1 MNLNFCP
8 SDLSQIL
15 SVSILLP
22 PSSTSRLTSYFS
34 LILPTLNPKFIA
46 GFLFAIYFFFLI
58 SLLCASAVSTFNSY
72 WTVSSHS
79 LDVFSLLQGSSPSL
93 IYEHSS
99 YSLQNRIN
107 DCSLANSF
115 LFTKEFQN
123 TMIHDD
129 VRVFSSCN
137 LWNPFC
143 LISTLLIKY
152 LFVRMVPVYF
162 KYVSVTMPSTCH
174 NVYNQ

>member
-22 PSSTSRLTSYFS
+22 PSSTSCLTSYFS
-34 LILPTLNPKFIA
+34 LLLPTLNPKFIA
-46 GFLFAIYFFFLI
+46 GFLFAVYFFFLL
-58 SLLCASAVSTFNSY
+58 SLLCASAVSTFN
-72 WTVSSHS
+72 SSHS
-79 LDVFSLLQGSSPSL
+79 LDVFSLLQGSSSLL
-93 IYEHSS
+93 IYQHSS

-123 TMIHDD
+123 AMIHDD
-129 VRVFSSCN
+129 VRVFSSYN
-137 LWNPFC
+137 LWNTFC

-152 LFVRMVPVYF
+152 LFVRMVHVLF
-162 KYVSVTMPSTCH
+162 
-174 NVYNQ
+174 

>member
-34 LILPTLNPKFIA
+34 LLLPTLNPKFIA
-46 GFLFAIYFFFLI
+46 GFLFAIYFFFLL
-58 SLLCASAVSTFNSY
+58 SLLCASAISTFN
-72 WTVSSHS
+72 SSHS
-79 LDVFSLLQGSSPSL
+79 LDVFSLLQGSSSLL
-93 IYEHSS
+93 IYQHSS

-123 TMIHDD
+123 AMIHDD
-129 VRVFSSCN
+129 VRVFSSYN
-137 LWNPFC
+137 LWNTFC

-152 LFVRMVPVYF
+152 LFVRMVHVLF
-162 KYVSVTMPSTCH
+162 
-174 NVYNQ
+174 

>member
-22 PSSTSRLTSYFS
+22 PSSTSCLTSYFS
-34 LILPTLNPKFIA
+34 LLLPTLNPKFIT
-46 GFLFAIYFFFLI
+46 GFLFAIYFFFLL
-58 SLLCASAVSTFNSY
+58 SLLCASAVSTFN
-72 WTVSSHS
+72 SSHS

-93 IYEHSS
+93 IYHHSS

-123 TMIHDD
+123 AMIHDD
-129 VRVFSSCN
+129 VRVFSSYN
-137 LWNPFC
+137 LWNTFC
-143 LISTLLIKY
+143 LVSTLLIKY
-152 LFVRMVPVYF
+152 LFVRMVHVLF
-162 KYVSVTMPSTCH
+162 SLCICH
-174 NVYNQ
+174 NAKYLSQCI